1 MPCQYVID
9 KARRLV
15 VTTGWDLVTF
25 AQAKGLQESLMSDPE
40 FDSSFDQL
48 IDGSAVTSME
58 MSPDEI
64 RMIASR
70 RFFSPSS
77 RRAVVATRPAVFG
90 IARMMQAIH
99 ESGKADAEVSVFYDR
114 QSALEWLGMKDADV

>member
-15 VTTGWDLVTF
+15 ITTGWDRVTF
-25 AQAKGLQESLMSDPE
+25 AEAKALQDGLMSDPQ
-40 FDSSFDQL
+40 FDSSFHQL

-64 RMIASR
+64 RMIGSR
-70 RFFSPSS
+70 RFFSPTS

-90 IARMMQAIH
+90 IARMMQAFH

-114 QSALEWLGMKDADV
+114 QSALEWLGLTE